1 MKKYS
6 TLTVCGLAVV
16 AASGVW
22 GLHSSMGQDAAAI
35 EVGETPSARPAKA
48 KVIVRGKS
56 DFGRAYS
63 NTGRSDGGWEDVSAS
78 VVLKTHGGPEPM
90 HQIREAAAALSAAD
104 DDDAREDAERELNE
118 LLNEYFEEDMK
129 RREQELAEVE
139 ARVKKLRELLE
150 RRREKRDDI
159 IRLQIEVL
167 RNEADGL
174 GFFSGEGPRGPW
186 NSAFQFTADPF
197 APSQKV
203 PPRPV
208 LPFADDRLVPGT
220 APPAPPAPNQIPR

>member
-48 KVIVRGKS
+48 KVLVRGS
-56 DFGRAYS
+56 SA
-63 NTGRSDGGWEDVSAS
+63 VSTS
-78 VVLKTHGGPEPM
+78 GDERYWKTAAVKWHGGPEPM